1 MTTLAQHYQEAL
13 QALANQYDEREAK
26 NVVHYWLDARAGI
39 SRTDLVID
47 AAKEVEWPWFE
58 RDLARLAKLEPV
70 QYVVGK
76 AYFIDQLL
84 EVNPSTLIPRPET
97 EELVRGIVDYV
108 PLEQAQVLDIG
119 TGSGCIPLGVKSL
132 RPNWS
137 VRGIDIQEKAVETA
151 RKNATS
157 WNLDVRFDR
166 VDVFDLESLQADVII
181 SNPPYIPEYERSTM
195 ERNVVGEEPD
205 VALFVPD
212 DSPLVFYETILRK
225 GTLGSKAG
233 STYFGFEIH
242 EDFGGQMLELG
253 REYGLQDLQLK
264 QDMQGKDRMI
274 FGRYDG

>member
-1 MTTLAQHYQEAL
+1 MKTLAQHYQEAL
-13 QALANQYDEREAK
+13 QALANQYDDREAK

-47 AAKEVEWPWFE
+47 AAKQVEWPWFE

-76 AYFIDQLL
+76 AYFMDRLL
-84 EVNPSTLIPRPET
+84 DVNPSTLIPRPET
-97 EELVRGIVDYV
+97 EELVRGIADYV
-108 PLEQAQVLDIG
+108 PLMQAKVLDIG

-132 RPNWS
+132 RPDWS

-151 RKNATS
+151 GKNAAA
-157 WNLDVRFDR
+157 WKLDVRFEQA
-166 VDVFDLESLQADVII
+166 DVFGMESLDADVII
-181 SNPPYIPEYERSTM
+181 SNPPYIPEYERTTM

-212 DSPLVFYETILRK
+212 DSPLVFYETILMK
-225 GTLGSKAG
+225 GTRGSKEGA
-233 STYFGFEIH
+233 TYFGFEIH
-242 EDFGGQMLELG
+242 EDFGGEMLELG
-253 REYGLQDLQLK
+253 REYGLQDVQLK